1 MIKQNRIDYLLLTY
15 FGILIVFGLVMLTSA
30 SSAVGQQRF
39 GDAYYFIKSQLIKG
53 VLPGIVLFIFFSK
66 FDYHKLKNWVWPI
79 FIGMIFLLILVFVP
93 NIGSTFD
100 TKAHSWIALPWFSF
114 QPSEFA
120 KLGLII
126 FMSYFL
132 VEKKEKLESFQE
144 GFLPVLIWAAFPL
157 LLVLLQPDLGTL
169 SILFVIFFGILYVAD
184 IKWQY
189 LLSLI
194 LFSIA
199 GFVVMILL
207 APYRVN
213 RLMSFL
219 YPEHDPQG
227 VSYHIN
233 QAFLA
238 IGSGGLFGR
247 GIGKS
252 LRKFQ
257 YLPEVAAD
265 SIFPVIAEEL
275 GFFFVIG
282 FIILLFLIASRG
294 LMISKKAPDQ
304 FGRLLSVGIII
315 WFVFQSFLNIG
326 AMVGLVP
333 LTGIP
338 LPFVSYGGTS
348 LVVAMTALGIL
359 INISK
364 QVKR

>member
-1 MIKQNRIDYLLLTY
+1 
-15 FGILIVFGLVMLTSA
+15 
-30 SSAVGQQRF
+30 
-39 GDAYYFIKSQLIKG
+39 
-53 VLPGIVLFIFFSK
+53 
-66 FDYHKLKNWVWPI
+66 
-79 FIGMIFLLILVFVP
+79 
-93 NIGSTFD
+93 
-100 TKAHSWIALPWFSF
+100 
-114 QPSEFA
+114 
-120 KLGLII
+120 
-126 FMSYFL
+126 
-132 VEKKEKLESFQE
+132 
-144 GFLPVLIWAAFPL
+144 
-157 LLVLLQPDLGTL
+157 
-169 SILFVIFFGILYVAD
+169 
-184 IKWQY
+184 
-189 LLSLI
+189 
-194 LFSIA
+194 
-199 GFVVMILL
+199 
-207 APYRVN
+207 
-213 RLMSFL
+213 
-219 YPEHDPQG
+219 
-227 VSYHIN
+227 
-233 QAFLA
+233 LA

-304 FGRLLSVGIII
+304 FGRLLSAGIII